1 MISKRFFCKCSHC
14 KNNSQIFFIFSLEKI
29 KFFFF
34 FFFFSNMHKINLFQN
49 AKYLYFLHIETIGSD
64 TVSYFALFAQKF

>member
-29 KFFFF
+29 K
-34 FFFFSNMHKINLFQN
+34 FFFSNMHKINLFQN

>member
-29 KFFFF
+29 K